1 MSVAVLVFG
10 YFVDTAFWTVEI
22 YKTANRKEV
31 NWVTM
36 DPRFR
41 KLLEIEI
48 WEATGPMDLK
58 SISQSCMM
66 TDEPLSPQCQL
77 LNKKGLVNNFKILKI
92 AIIFILKR
100 LPNVSEQIEHLF
112 ASTYRN
118 LILAVLKLLFI
129 SVRKTVLAVVKC
141 WQIKQIFKS
150 IF

>member
-1 MSVAVLVFG
+1 
-10 YFVDTAFWTVEI
+10 
-22 YKTANRKEV
+22 
-31 NWVTM
+31 
-36 DPRFR
+36 
-41 KLLEIEI
+41 
-48 WEATGPMDLK
+48 MDLK

-100 LPNVSEQIEHLF
+100 LPNVSEQIEHLIS
-112 ASTYRN
+112 STYRN

-141 WQIKQIFKS
+141 
-150 IF
+150 